1 MTAAP
6 EPRQTGGEDAVAR
19 ELQRLAEQVTALNA
33 EVRRLSDEP
42 RAVPAARDESR
53 LAEAPSYAWLGSL
66 EPPARRRPAVPRFLL
81 ECAFLAAAAALAAAA
96 ELEPLL
102 ILAVMVGA
110 WALVA
115 LAEIAA
121 GRAERRREI
130 LLLPPAPPA
139 PAPAD
144 AAWFSPPVE
153 HTLLDG
159 GASTDSPTAVTRL
172 PPPLLD
178 EATVEQRPHS

>member
-1 MTAAP
+1 
-6 EPRQTGGEDAVAR
+6 
-19 ELQRLAEQVTALNA
+19 
-33 EVRRLSDEP
+33 
-42 RAVPAARDESR
+42 
-53 LAEAPSYAWLGSL
+53 
-66 EPPARRRPAVPRFLL
+66 VPRFLL
-81 ECAFLAAAAALAAAA
+81 ESAFLVAAAALAAAA

-102 ILAVMVGA
+102 ILAVMAGA

-121 GRAERRREI
+121 GRAERRRDV

-172 PPPLLD
+172 PPPLD
-178 EATVEQRPHS
+178 EATVEERPQS

>member
-1 MTAAP
+1 VTAAP
-6 EPRQTGGEDAVAR
+6 EPRGTTAEDAVAR
-19 ELQRLAEQVTALNA
+19 ELHRLAEQVTALQA
-33 EVRRLSDEP
+33 EVRRLADEP
-42 RAVPAARDESR
+42 RPLPAERDEGR

-66 EPPARRRPAVPRFLL
+66 EPPLRRRPAVPRFLL
-81 ECAFLAAAAALAAAA
+81 ESAFLVAAAALAAAA
-96 ELEPLL
+96 ELEPPL
-102 ILAVMVGA
+102 ILAVMAGA
-110 WALVA
+110 WAIVA
-115 LAEIAA
+115 LAEVAA
-121 GRAERRREI
+121 GRAERRRDV

-172 PPPLLD
+172 PPQLD
-178 EATVEQRPHS
+178 EATVEQRPPR